1 MMILLWRCILAAQ
14 HMNPEKKLEN
24 LQLYHEMVLSP
35 LCNRHM
41 EYHQRQ
47 ERLLELGT
55 DTPNL
60 TMHRQL
66 GS

>member
-1 MMILLWRCILAAQ
+1 
-14 HMNPEKKLEN
+14 MNREKKLEN

-35 LCNRHM
+35 LCNRRM